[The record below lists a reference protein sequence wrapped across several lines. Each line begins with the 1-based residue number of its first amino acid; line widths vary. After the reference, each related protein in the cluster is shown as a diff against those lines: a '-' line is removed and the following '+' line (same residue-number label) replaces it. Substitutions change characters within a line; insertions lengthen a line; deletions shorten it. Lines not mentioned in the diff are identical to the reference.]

1 MPAPTHIWRFFRA
14 GGSDQV
20 ALETADDLRHLRR
33 LDQKLWVALACPVKG
48 LEMDERTLALM
59 DGDGDGRIR
68 APEVLEAVEWACAM
82 LKDPAALYAGG
93 DLPLSSINTTT
104 EQGARVHASALEILR
119 SLGKPDALSITVED
133 ATMREM
139 IFSQSRFNGDG
150 VIPLEIIN
158 EEATKA
164 VASEIVAQIGP
175 TIDRGGKPGVT
186 QASMD
191 EFFAELVD
199 YDAWW
204 KRAEADA
211 ATLLP
216 LGDRTATAFSAVQAV
231 RAKIDDYFARC
242 RLAAFD
248 ARATAALN
256 RQEADY
262 LALAARPLAATS
274 AEVADFPLARVDA
287 GRPLPL
293 ADGVNPAWSGAMA
306 TFRADVVTPI
316 LGDRDVLTES
326 QWGTILAR
334 FAAHASWAAELHGGK
349 VVTLGLAR
357 MRDILRGPSKSELQK
372 LIDQDA
378 ALAPAMNSLDNVER
392 LARYQRDLARLLNN
406 FVAFRDFYSRER
418 PSAFQ
423 VGTLYL
429 DGRSCELCVHV
440 DDAGKHAALA
450 GLAKCYLAY
459 CDCTRK
465 SGEKMTIAVAFTGG
479 DSDNL
484 MIGRNGIFYD
494 RKGRDWDATITRV
507 VENPISILQ
516 AFWAP
521 YKKLVRLIEEQ
532 VARRAA
538 AGEAAADAKVG
549 AAASATAT
557 VDAAKPPATPP
568 AKKIDVGTV
577 AALGVAFGALATA
590 FAAIAGYA
598 TRTLALPFWQVCL
611 VVAGLILLIST
622 PSMLIAAMKL
632 HQRNLGPILDANGW
646 AVNGRVKMNVPFGA
660 TLTRE
665 ATIPPGAQSSFVVK
679 YPETPTVVP
688 KLIFAGIGIAFMVS
702 ILRYFNIVAMF
713 GGQ

>member
-1 MPAPTHIWRFFRA
+1 MPSTQHIWRFFRA

-20 ALETADDLRHLRR
+20 ALETADDLRNLRQ

-59 DGDGDGRIR
+59 DADGDGRIR
-68 APEVLEAVEWACAM
+68 APEMLDAVEWACTL

-93 DLPLSSINTTT
+93 DLPLAAINTAT
-104 EQGARVHASALEILR
+104 EEGARVHASATEVLR
-119 SLGKPDALSITVED
+119 SLGKHDALYITVED
-133 ATMREM
+133 TTMREM
-139 IFSQSRFNGDG
+139 IFSRTRFNGDG
-150 VIPLEIIN
+150 VVPVDIVEHESSRAVAAEII
-158 EEATKA
+158 
-164 VASEIVAQIGP
+164 AQIGP
-175 TIDRGGKPGVT
+175 TTDRGGEPGIT
-186 QASMD
+186 QASLD
-191 EFFAELVD
+191 EFFAECTA

-204 KRAEADA
+204 QRAESDA

-216 LGDRTATAFSAVQAV
+216 LGDRTAVAFSAVQGV
-231 RAKIDDYFARC
+231 RAKVEDYFARC

-262 LALAARPLAATS
+262 LALAVQRLESSS
-274 AEVADFPLARVDA
+274 AEVADFPLARVEA
-287 GRPLPL
+287 GRALPL
-293 ADGVNPAWSGAMA
+293 VDGVNPAWAGAMA
-306 TFRADVVTPI
+306 TFRLEVVTPI
-316 LGDRDVLTES
+316 LGERAVLTEAE
-326 QWGTILAR
+326 WGTILAR
-334 FAAHASWAAELHGGK
+334 FAAHATWASELHGGK
-349 VVTLGLAR
+349 VIALGLAR
-357 MRDILRGPSKSELQK
+357 VREILGGASRDVLQK
-372 LIDQDA
+372 LITDDA

-392 LARYQRDLARLLNN
+392 LTRYQRDLSRLLNN

-418 PSAFQ
+418 PSVFQ

-440 DDAGKHAALA
+440 DDAAKHAALA

-459 CDCTRK
+459 CDCTRTG
-465 SGEKMTIAVAFTGG
+465 GERMTIAVAFTGG

-484 MIGRNGIFYD
+484 MVGRNGIFYD
-494 RKGRDWDATITRV
+494 RKGRDWDATITNV
-507 VENPISILQ
+507 VENPISIRQ

-532 VARRAA
+532 VAKRAGSA
-538 AGEAAADAKVG
+538 ASDAKID
-549 AAASATAT
+549 AAASATASA
-557 VDAAKPPATPP
+557 DGAKPPAGP

-598 TRTLALPFWQVCL
+598 TRTFSLPFWQVCL
-611 VVAGLILLIST
+611 VIGGLILLIST
-622 PSMLIAAMKL
+622 PSMLIAWLKL
-632 HQRNLGPILDANGW
+632 RQRNLGPILDANGW
-646 AVNGRVKMNVPFGA
+646 AVNGRVQMNVPFGA

-665 ATIPPGAQSSFVVK
+665 ATIPAGAQSSFVVK
-679 YPETPTVVP
+679 YPEPPTALP
-688 KLIFAGIGIAFMVS
+688 KLIAAGIAIGFVVSLLGHFGIFATT
-702 ILRYFNIVAMF
+702 